1 MSKNVGKTITI
12 GILSILCIAL
22 YLSTQAANRT
32 YKQLE
37 DDFNKVASI
46 AKEAQQNC
54 FEYINQLDAYEKMIS
69 NLNAELLTYE

>member
-12 GILSILCIAL
+12 GILSILCISL
-22 YLSTQAANRT
+22 YLSTQAANRA

-37 DDFNKVASI
+37 ADFNKVAAI

-54 FEYINQLDAYEKMIS
+54 FEYINQLDAYEQMIKI
-69 NLNAELLTYE
+69 LNNELMTYE

>member
-12 GILSILCIAL
+12 GILSILCIVL
-22 YLSTQAANRT
+22 YLGTQAANRA

-37 DDFNKVASI
+37 DDFYKVAAI

-54 FEYINQLDAYEKMIS
+54 FEYINQLNAYEQMIK
-69 NLNAELLTYE
+69 NLNDELMTYE